1 LIAMALTALHVLQ
14 RDEQYLVRDEKAQI
28 IDEFTGR
35 ILPDRTWVEGLH
47 EMVERKE
54 GVELSRRR
62 GTKARMTYQ
71 RFFRRYCRLAGMT
84 GTAQEVTAELW
95 RVYRLPVASIPPN
108 RPDRK
113 TIVPCRAH
121 AGIAD
126 KWRAIAAEVA
136 AIHATGAPV
145 LIGTRTVGAA
155 REASQALDARGLPH
169 VVLSAAQDAAEAAIV
184 AQAGQLGAITVATN
198 MAGRGTD
205 IRLSEQAVSLGGL
218 HVIISEL
225 HEAGRIDRQ
234 LGGRCGR
241 QGDPGWISS
250 HVSLEDDLIK
260 RHGPHHLLMARRL
273 LGRTGLRWAPALA
286 KLAQAGAERLHAR
299 MRADLLRSD
308 EWLGD
313 AIAFVG
319 EQE

>member
-1 LIAMALTALHVLQ
+1 LTRALTALNVLR
-14 RDEQYLVRDEKAQI
+14 RDEQYLIRDGKAQI

-54 GVELSRRR
+54 KLELSPRR

-84 GTAQEVTAELW
+84 GTAREVAGELW
-95 RVYRLPVASIPPN
+95 RVYRLPVASIPLH

-121 AGIAD
+121 RCIAD
-126 KWRAIAAEVA
+126 KWRAIVAEVA
-136 AIHATGAPV
+136 AIHVTGAPV
-145 LIGTRTVGAA
+145 LIGTRTVAA
-155 REASQALDARGLPH
+155 ATIASDALTSHGLAH
-169 VVLSAAQDAAEAAIV
+169 VVLSAAQDATEAAII
-184 AQAGQLGAITVATN
+184 AKAGEVGAITVATN

-205 IRLSEQAVSLGGL
+205 IRLSEQAVGLGGL
-218 HVIISEL
+218 HVMISEL

-241 QGDPGWISS
+241 QGDPGEIRS
-250 HVSLEDDLIK
+250 HVSLEDDLIE
-260 RHGPHHLLMARRL
+260 RHGPRF
-273 LGRTGLRWAPALA
+273 LGVAAPWFRVKERSWAPLVARM
-286 KLAQAGAERLHAR
+286 AQARAERLHAR